1 MNKVIDQ
8 KEYLV
13 LARKYRPQRFED
25 LIGQKTLVETLSNA
39 LSLNRVAH
47 AYLLTGVRGVGK
59 TTTARLI
66 AMALNCETKKENNIE
81 PCAQCESC
89 ISIKEDRNID
99 VIEIDAASKTGVDDI
114 REIIDNVKYKPVI
127 SKYKIFIIDEVH
139 MLSKNAFNALLKTLE
154 EPPPH
159 IKFLFATTE
168 VKKIPITIISRCQRF
183 DLNRIDSVLLTEH
196 FINISKKEKIEI
208 SKEALALIV
217 RASDG
222 SVRDGL
228 SLLDQAI
235 ANEEKSITEKT
246 IIKMLGLADRGKIF
260 NLIDEIFK
268 GNANNAINIF
278 NDLYNSGVD
287 VLMIF
292 DEMLK
297 ITHFLTQIKINPSLK
312 DEIHIPEADRKMGTD
327 IANKISISSLG
338 SVWQVLF
345 KGYQELQISSHLH
358 QHGEMI
364 IVRLIYLYDGPSPD
378 DLVKK
383 IEDTIEKT
391 DLVDK
396 SEIVHKE
403 IENSTI
409 NKLFVDESSEIEKS
423 NKSSS
428 GNISIK
434 SFRNFVDLFYQ
445 KKEAMLHTY
454 LYNNTKLISFEEG
467 KITVNIEKIS
477 DPHFSRTVAK
487 LVSKWTDRIWQ
498 ITISDSNIGKTLYE
512 EDLIIQQK
520 EIEKMN
526 KDLEVR
532 DILTKY
538 PGTKIHSISKIELI
552 SDDNPENDKQK
563 NIKEK

>member
-1 MNKVIDQ
+1 MNNKIDQ

-89 ISIKEDRNID
+89 ISITEDRNID

-345 KGYQELQISSHLH
+345 KGYQELQISSQLH

-396 SEIVHKE
+396 SEIVHKA
-403 IENSTI
+403 IENTTI